1 LDSLAYDMEVSKGSI
16 HMDKFSNA
24 AYLTSKDKHLELA
37 AAHKRLDD
45 GATKSSRT
53 PGNRNDGGHDV
64 VVRFLL

>member
-1 LDSLAYDMEVSKGSI
+1 
-16 HMDKFSNA
+16 MDKFSNA